1 MSLTDTLKNTLSA
14 LTEGGLNRYRLNIP
28 SCTAS
33 LDVETF
39 TGKEFMSELYHYT
52 ILFTSSDQN
61 ISSSQLL
68 TRPATLTMGTG
79 PLMGLTEQKVVHG
92 VVTHFKRIRGS
103 RDQATYQIIIE
114 PFLSLLRNQFRTH
127 RFFVD
132 KSVPE
137 VVTEVLQEHGLKGWE
152 YEFTLKADYP
162 KREQINQYKENDLA
176 FIERLL
182 AEVGIFYFFTLQ
194 PNTQTEVVHFAD
206 KQSAWTFG
214 KSLPLSSPSGMSD
227 NAVDSVWGVN
237 VRQNVVERN
246 VTASDYNHREAQN
259 VLTSVPADMT
269 RGDVDGVTYG
279 EVYHYLPRHLERG
292 DKITPSAE
300 TGNFWARLEH
310 ERFLSGQTTI
320 SGFSNDALLSPAQVL
335 TISELAVPPT
345 LPSETDNGIIITRTG
360 YIASRKNALIVMWEG
375 MPYYENRCWRPAA
388 KNRPVVSG
396 TMTARVTSAKDNDI
410 YAWQDASGMYR
421 VKFDADRDDKRQG
434 MESMPVRFAKPYG
447 GDKYGFHFPLIQG
460 TEVAIAF
467 HEGDP
472 DRPYIAHALHDS
484 RHVDHVTEANSTRNV
499 VRTAG
504 LNKLR
509 MEDKRGEEHIKLSTE
524 YGGKTQLNLGH
535 NVNASRVLRG
545 EGAELRTNDWV
556 SVRGGKGVMLTA
568 DAQPDVGSKMLEMDR
583 AVEQLEQALTLA
595 RSLQAAAKGAQ
606 ATISD
611 IDSQKTLNSSLK
623 YLKMPGMLASA
634 PAGIGIL
641 SPEAVRLAS
650 GEASIGLMSG
660 KNTDISAGQSF
671 TVAASEAVSLFAQ
684 AAGMKMYAGAGTVD
698 IQAQADAMNVSAL
711 QDITVASGQGSVKV
725 NASKELILSCGG
737 AYIKLSG
744 GNIELGCPGNIL
756 LKAANVN
763 QIGPASL
770 DTPPVTFPKGYGG
783 TFTVTDPE
791 SGDIK
796 PFTSYRVTSPDGE
809 VLEGISDSS
818 GKTAPFYSST
828 PGNVKIE
835 FPREQKDE
843 GPGHWVT
850 VEHDYHGLK
859 NAAIMSINRLT
870 SMGDSGRA
878 FFTEG
883 KDFMHTKRDKIQEW
897 NPLPSDADENT
908 INNSAVHRY
917 GEQRRIT
924 QTFLEGDDAWQVS
937 GTSWHWMPVVA
948 DELYETKDSK

>member
-14 LTEGGLNRYRLNIP
+14 LTEGGLNRYRLDIP

-33 LDVETF
+33 LDVEEF
-39 TGKEFMSELYHYT
+39 NGKEFMSELYHYD
-52 ILFTSSDQN
+52 IIFTSSDQN
-61 ISSSQLL
+61 IISAQLL
-68 TRPATLTMGTG
+68 TKPATLTMGTG
-79 PLMGLTEQKVVHG
+79 PLMGLTGQKVVHG
-92 VVTHFKRIRGS
+92 VVTHFKRISGS

-114 PFLSLLRNQFRTH
+114 PFLSLLRKQFRTH
-127 RFFVD
+127 RFFVN

-194 PNTQTEVVHFAD
+194 PDTQTEVVHFAD

-227 NAVDSVWGVN
+227 NAADSVWGVN

-269 RGDVDGVTYG
+269 RGDGDGVTYG
-279 EVYHYLPRHLERG
+279 EVYHYLPRYLERG

-310 ERFLSGQTTI
+310 ERFLSGQTAI
-320 SGFSNDALLSPAQVL
+320 GGCSNDALLSPAQVL
-335 TISELAVPPT
+335 TISERVVSPT
-345 LPSETDNGIIITRTG
+345 LPSETDNGIIITRTS
-360 YIASRKNALIVMWEG
+360 YIASRKDALIVMWEG

-388 KNRPVVSG
+388 KKRPVVSG
-396 TMTARVTSAKDNDI
+396 TLTARVTSAKDNDI

-499 VRTAG
+499 IRTAG

-509 MEDKRGEEHIKLSTE
+509 MEDKRGEEHVKLSTE

-535 NVNASRVLRG
+535 NVDAKRVLRG
-545 EGAELRTNDWV
+545 EGAELRTDDWV
-556 SVRGGKGVMLTA
+556 SIRGGKGVFISA
-568 DAQPDVGSKMLEMDR
+568 DEQPQAQEQMLEMDEAIR
-583 AVEQLEQALTLA
+583 QLEQALTLA
-595 RSLQAAAKGAQ
+595 RSMAKAATSAK
-606 ATISD
+606 ATEGD
-611 IDSQKTLNSSLK
+611 VRSQQQLNASLSN
-623 YLKMPGMLASA
+623 LTAPGMLLHA
-634 PAGIGIL
+634 PQGIGMVSARALRI
-641 SPEAVRLAS
+641 AS
-650 GEASIGLMSG
+650 GSESVGIMSG
-660 KNTDISAGQSF
+660 DNTDISAGQSF
-671 TVAASEAVSLFAQ
+671 TVAAGEAVSLLAKGQGMQLLAAQ
-684 AAGMKMYAGAGTVD
+684 GQVN
-698 IQAQADAMNVSAL
+698 IQAQSDALSVSAQ
-711 QDITVASGQGSVKV
+711 QDLDIQSSEGKVTVSAHQ
-725 NASKELILSCGG
+725 ELVLACGG

-756 LKAANVN
+756 FKCTNAQKMGA
-763 QIGPASL
+763 ASL
-770 DTPPVTFPKGYGG
+770 NIAPVEMPRGFGGGFILTDDKGIPQPSTPYRITTAEGDVLQGITDEKG
-783 TFTVTDPE
+783 
-791 SGDIK
+791 K
-796 PFTSYRVTSPDGE
+796 TSPVNTLIPSSVKAEFGKVKTNGE
-809 VLEGISDSS
+809 AE
-818 GKTAPFYSST
+818 
-828 PGNVKIE
+828 
-835 FPREQKDE
+835 
-843 GPGHWVT
+843 
-850 VEHDYHGLK
+850 
-859 NAAIMSINRLT
+859 
-870 SMGDSGRA
+870 
-878 FFTEG
+878 
-883 KDFMHTKRDKIQEW
+883 
-897 NPLPSDADENT
+897 
-908 INNSAVHRY
+908 
-917 GEQRRIT
+917 
-924 QTFLEGDDAWQVS
+924 
-937 GTSWHWMPVVA
+937 
-948 DELYETKDSK
+948 

>member
-1 MSLTDTLKNTLSA
+1 MSLTDTLKNTLSV
-14 LTEGGLNRYRLNIP
+14 LTEGGLNRYRLDIP
-28 SCTAS
+28 SCTADI
-33 LDVETF
+33 DVENF
-39 TGKEFMSELYHYT
+39 SGKEFMSELYYYQ
-52 ILFTSSDQN
+52 IVFTSSEQN
-61 ISSSQLL
+61 INSTQLL
-68 TRPATLTMGTG
+68 TKPATLTMGTG
-79 PLMGLTEQKVVHG
+79 PLMGLTGQKVVHG
-92 VVTHFKRIRGS
+92 VVTNFKRISGS

-114 PFLSLLRNQFRTH
+114 PFLSLLRKQFRTH
-127 RFFVD
+127 RFFVN

-137 VVTEVLQEHGLKGWE
+137 VVTEVLQEHGLKDWE

-194 PNTQTEVVHFAD
+194 PDTQTEVVHFAD

-227 NAVDSVWGVN
+227 NAADSVWGIN
-237 VRQNVVERN
+237 VRQNVVERS

-259 VLTSVPADMT
+259 ILASVPADMT
-269 RGDVDGVTYG
+269 RGDGEGVTYG
-279 EVYHYLPRHLERG
+279 DVYHYLPRHLERG

-320 SGFSNDALLSPAQVL
+320 SGCSNDALLSPAQVL
-335 TISELAVPPT
+335 TISESVIPPT
-345 LPSETDNGIIITRTG
+345 LPSETDNGIIITRAG
-360 YIASRKNALIVMWEG
+360 YIASRKDPLIVMWEG

-388 KNRPVVSG
+388 KKRPVVSG
-396 TMTARVTSAKDNDI
+396 TLTARVTSAKENDI

-421 VKFDADRDDKRQG
+421 VKFDADRDDKKQG

-484 RHVDHVTEANSTRNV
+484 RHVDHVTEANSTRNII
-499 VRTAG
+499 RTAG

-535 NVNASRVLRG
+535 NVNASRTLRG

-556 SVRGGKGVMLTA
+556 SVRGGKGILLTA

-595 RSLQAAAKGAQ
+595 RSLQAAAKGAK
-606 ATISD
+606 ATVSD

-650 GEASIGLMSG
+650 GGASIGLMSG
-660 KNTDISAGQSF
+660 KNTDISTGQSF

-684 AAGMKMYAGAGTVD
+684 AAGMKMYAGAGKVD

-744 GNIELGCPGNIL
+744 GNIELGCQGNIL

-763 QIGPASL
+763 QTGPASL
-770 DTPPVTFPKGYGG
+770 DTPPVTFPKGYSEGFI
-783 TFTVTDPE
+783 TTSSA
-791 SGDIK
+791 SGAVK
-796 PFTSYRVTSPDGE
+796 PFTTYKITTAEGE
-809 VLEGISDSS
+809 VYEGISGAEGETSPIFTS
-818 GKTAPFYSST
+818 MPSQL
-828 PGNVKIE
+828 KIE
-835 FPREQKDE
+835 YPRNIADSQE
-843 GPGHWVT
+843 G
-850 VEHDYHGLK
+850 E
-859 NAAIMSINRLT
+859 
-870 SMGDSGRA
+870 
-878 FFTEG
+878 
-883 KDFMHTKRDKIQEW
+883 
-897 NPLPSDADENT
+897 
-908 INNSAVHRY
+908 
-917 GEQRRIT
+917 
-924 QTFLEGDDAWQVS
+924 
-937 GTSWHWMPVVA
+937 
-948 DELYETKDSK
+948 